1 MLQKDTNIQK
11 IAELAGVSKTTVSR
25 VINNRPDVNPE
36 TRKKVEEIIEDLGYY
51 PNAIARAFSR
61 QKSMSIGLVFPN
73 DESRPFSNPYYAELM
88 RGILGEAR
96 EKHYRV
102 ILSYLQNGDCFLLA
116 RQKIVDGLLVLTP
129 GSDHKAKLAQLL
141 ELGIPLVSTS
151 RVPGLKNLHYVAVD
165 EFGASCEIIRY
176 LISLGHR
183 RIGFISGPKT
193 LFSSGSR
200 LRGYRAALKKAGI
213 PCDPGLVAFGDT
225 SAESG
230 ERVMGQF
237 LDGGKQMTAVFAGSD
252 MMAIGAKHAI
262 EARGMRV
269 PEDISL
275 VSSDAT
281 DMADYLET
289 PLTTLEQPTFQR
301 GSQAARMLIDMIEGR
316 PVPDS
321 VTLPMGIAVRKT
333 TKAVSPAP

>member
-1 MLQKDTNIQK
+1 
-11 IAELAGVSKTTVSR
+11 
-25 VINNRPDVNPE
+25 
-36 TRKKVEEIIEDLGYY
+36 
-51 PNAIARAFSR
+51 
-61 QKSMSIGLVFPN
+61 
-73 DESRPFSNPYYAELM
+73 
-88 RGILGEAR
+88 
-96 EKHYRV
+96 
-102 ILSYLQNGDCFLLA
+102 
-116 RQKIVDGLLVLTP
+116 
-129 GSDHKAKLAQLL
+129 
-141 ELGIPLVSTS
+141 
-151 RVPGLKNLHYVAVD
+151 
-165 EFGASCEIIRY
+165 
-176 LISLGHR
+176 
-183 RIGFISGPKT
+183 
-193 LFSSGSR
+193 
-200 LRGYRAALKKAGI
+200 
-213 PCDPGLVAFGDT
+213 
-225 SAESG
+225 
-230 ERVMGQF
+230 MGQF